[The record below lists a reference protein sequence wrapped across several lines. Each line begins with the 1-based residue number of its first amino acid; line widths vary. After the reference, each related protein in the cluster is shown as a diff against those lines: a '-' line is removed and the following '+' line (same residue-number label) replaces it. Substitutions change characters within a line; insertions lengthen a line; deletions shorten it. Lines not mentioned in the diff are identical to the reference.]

1 MAKVLVIDDDATMRR
16 LIHRTLANA
25 GHEVVEAA
33 DGVQGMRT
41 FLTHAPAVVIT
52 DLIMPDQEGI
62 QTIREIRAAG
72 SRAGIIAISG
82 GGVGDGSL
90 YLTLA
95 RELGANEVLPKPF
108 RPAELIALVEKL
120 LAA

>member
-33 DGVQGMRT
+33 DGVQGMRM
-41 FLTHAPAVVIT
+41 FLTEAPAVVIT

>member
-16 LIHRTLANA
+16 MIHRTLANA

-33 DGVQGMRT
+33 NGVQGMRM
-41 FLTHAPAVVIT
+41 FLTQGPAVVIT

-72 SRAGIIAISG
+72 SKVGIIAISG

-95 RELGANEVLPKPF
+95 GELGADEVLPKPF
-108 RPAELIALVEKL
+108 RPTELIALVEKL